1 MFMVTQRSSL
11 RERSRIKRRRA
22 IQRAALLL
30 FAERG
35 YDGATIADIADLADV
50 AARTVTLYFPTKL
63 DIAMSVADDTAAG
76 LTTTFQANP
85 ELSFTEVVD
94 RWLLGEGGGVID
106 LELAASTRAMLSGNP
121 PLKAIF
127 GTRIAEAAAVGG
139 AALTAEVGLPQDNPL
154 LPIVSAVVSAA
165 LAAYLDA
172 AAAGVTPQVHQ
183 SFLRYLRAIIGAA
196 GAADQR

>member
-1 MFMVTQRSSL
+1 MVMVTQRSSL

-50 AARTVTLYFPTKL
+50 APRTVTLYFPTKL

-94 RWLLGEGGGVID
+94 RWLLGEAGVID
-106 LELAASTRAMLSGNP
+106 LELAASTRAMLSANP

-139 AALTAEVGLPQDNPL
+139 AALAAEVGLPQDNPL
-154 LPIVSAVVSAA
+154 LPIVGAVVSAA

-196 GAADQR
+196 GPADQR